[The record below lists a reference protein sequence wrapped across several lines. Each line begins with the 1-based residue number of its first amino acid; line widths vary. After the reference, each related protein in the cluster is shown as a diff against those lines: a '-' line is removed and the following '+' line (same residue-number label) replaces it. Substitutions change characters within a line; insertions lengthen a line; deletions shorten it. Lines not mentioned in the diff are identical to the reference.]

1 MAESRDYL
9 EMAFQS
15 IRCFTD
21 DGKLDVVELDRIVAI
36 AERDGVV
43 DDNEKRILSGIIGR
57 VREEEVDAA
66 MGNRLAGL
74 RTTLGLDLSLAKKDA

>member
-21 DGKLDVVELDRIVAI
+21 DGKLDLGELNRIVAI
-36 AERDGVV
+36 AEADGVV
-43 DDNEKRILSGIIGR
+43 DDNEKRVLAGIVGR
-57 VREEEVDAA
+57 VRAEEVDAA
-66 MGNRLAGL
+66 MAARIRELGKNLGMPLAL
-74 RTTLGLDLSLAKKDA
+74 KDA

>member
-9 EMAFQS
+9 EMAFHS

-21 DGKLDVVELDRIVAI
+21 DGKLDLGELDRIVAI

-43 DDNEKRILSGIIGR
+43 DDNEKRILSGIVGR
-57 VREEEVDAA
+57 VREEEVNSTMAA
-66 MGNRLAGL
+66 RLVEL
-74 RTTLGLDLSLAKKDA
+74 RGKLGLDLSLAKDP